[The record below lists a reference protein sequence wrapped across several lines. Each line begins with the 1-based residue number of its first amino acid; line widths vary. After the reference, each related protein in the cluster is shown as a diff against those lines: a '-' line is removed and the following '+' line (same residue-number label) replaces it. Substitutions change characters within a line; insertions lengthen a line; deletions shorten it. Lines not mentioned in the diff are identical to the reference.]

1 MRRLLYIICA
11 VLFCSPAWSVGW
23 GDADSLLVELDKAIA
38 NRAIYVDH
46 RREAIDSLKQMSRN
60 AANDSLRYY
69 LNEQVI
75 DAYDSFLCDSA
86 VRYIVSNIAIAQSLG
101 DEEKVV
107 DSELRLAGNFSVAG
121 LFLQAVDIFNRVNFD
136 GLKQYQKT
144 RYCWSKIRYYEQL
157 RAYSNNPK
165 FAEEYGQKVDNVRDT
180 LMTVLSPGSSLYQTE
195 EIFKLQYA
203 KRYNEALDLALAQF
217 NQTEPSTHGYAMKS
231 MLIASIYRQ
240 LGNRELENHYLKIAA
255 ITDVKLA
262 VKENEALLLL
272 ASNLSEAGDIERA
285 YNYIK
290 SALDDSNFYNS
301 RFKSTVIARM
311 WPIIES
317 NYMARL
323 KVHQHILG
331 LCIVVLSLLVSSL
344 AVLVF
349 IVRKQRNAIASSRE
363 SIRAINAELCE
374 AHFVKEQYI
383 SYFMKRCSDNISK
396 LHLFRKEVNHKIKNK
411 QAEQLYKPSNK
422 ELERDIEELMRNF
435 DEAFLNI
442 CPKFIQRFNA
452 LLIPEARY
460 TIEDKRL
467 STELRIFALMRLGIT
482 NIARIAEFLQ
492 CSPQTIYNYKSK
504 IKSKTLPHITNLE
517 EEISKMRLV
526 VPQMATSEFTETGNS
541 SKANSL
547 GNK

>member
-1 MRRLLYIICA
+1 MKQLIYIICA
-11 VLFCSPAWSVGW
+11 VLLCIPVRSAAW

-38 NRAIYVDH
+38 NRMVYVDC
-46 RREAIDSLKQMSRN
+46 RRETIDSLKLCSR
-60 AANDSLRYY
+60 AAENDSLRYY
-69 LNEQVI
+69 INEQVI
-75 DAYDSFLCDSA
+75 DAYNSFHCDSA
-86 VRYIVSNIAIAQSLG
+86 VRYIVSNIAIAESLG
-101 DEEKVV
+101 DHDKVV
-107 DSELRLAGNFSVAG
+107 DSRLRLAANFSVSG
-121 LFLQAVDIFNRVNFD
+121 LFLQAEEIFNRTDFES
-136 GLKQYQKT
+136 LKVYQKT
-144 RYCWSKIRYYEQL
+144 LFCWSKIRYYEQL
-157 RAYSNNPK
+157 QKYSNNPK
-165 FAEEYGQKVDNVRDT
+165 FAEEYALKVDNVRDT
-180 LMTVLSPGSSLYQTE
+180 LMTILSPGSELYKTE

-203 KRYNEALDLALAQF
+203 KRYNEALDISLEQF
-217 NQTEPSTHGYAMKS
+217 GKTEPNTHGYAMKS

-240 LGNRELENHYLKIAA
+240 LGNREKENHYLALAA

-323 KVHQHILG
+323 KVHNQILAIG
-331 LCIVVLSLLVSSL
+331 IVVLSLLVSSL

-383 SYFMKRCSDNISK
+383 SYFMKQCSDNINK

-442 CPKFIQRFNA
+442 CPRFIQRFNA

-467 STELRIFALMRLGIT
+467 NTELRIFALMRLGIT
-482 NIARIAEFLQ
+482 NIAHIAEFLQ

-504 IKSKTLPHITNLE
+504 IKSKTLHHITNLE
-517 EEISKMRLV
+517 EEISKMRLTI
-526 VPQMATSEFTETGNS
+526 PQMATSEFTE
-541 SKANSL
+541 
-547 GNK
+547 